1 MDNNRGA
8 VNQDDGNT
16 CLWIKF
22 LNILHFFYSVLFD
35 SVSTILLCIG
45 DDSDSYHDISG
56 EEDDTS
62 SSHNVSDVEEELE
75 ENNIADIRIPEQDDP
90 QDLISD
96 HSVSVL
102 NSKFWILYFL

>member
-1 MDNNRGA
+1 M
-8 VNQDDGNT
+8 VQS
-16 CLWIKF
+16 IKMMVTLACELNF
-22 LNILHFFYSVLFD
+22 LIYYIFFYSVLFD

-102 NSKFWILYFL
+102 NSKF

>member
-1 MDNNRGA
+1 M
-8 VNQDDGNT
+8 VQS
-16 CLWIKF
+16 IKMMVTLACELNF
-22 LNILHFFYSVLFD
+22 LIYYIFFYSVLFD

-102 NSKFWILYFL
+102 NSKILNPIFL

>member
-1 MDNNRGA
+1 M
-8 VNQDDGNT
+8 VQS
-16 CLWIKF
+16 IKMMVTLACELNF
-22 LNILHFFYSVLFD
+22 LIYYIFFYSVLFD

-45 DDSDSYHDISG
+45 DDSYSYHDISG

-102 NSKFWILYFL
+102 NSKF